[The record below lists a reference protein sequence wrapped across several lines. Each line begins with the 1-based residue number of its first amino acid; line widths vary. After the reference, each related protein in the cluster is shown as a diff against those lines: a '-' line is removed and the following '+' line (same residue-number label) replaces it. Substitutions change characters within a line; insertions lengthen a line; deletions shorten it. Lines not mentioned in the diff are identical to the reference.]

1 MSQCRKRKIRRVDLV
16 GFSPL
21 QKYRSLS
28 KIKKRLADG
37 INERQSIFNQARI
50 LLRLVPFL
58 LTR

>member
-1 MSQCRKRKIRRVDLV
+1 MSEEKNSPS
-16 GFSPL
+16 GFSSPVHCKNIVRFPK
-21 QKYRSLS
+21 Q
-28 KIKKRLADG
+28 KKRLADG